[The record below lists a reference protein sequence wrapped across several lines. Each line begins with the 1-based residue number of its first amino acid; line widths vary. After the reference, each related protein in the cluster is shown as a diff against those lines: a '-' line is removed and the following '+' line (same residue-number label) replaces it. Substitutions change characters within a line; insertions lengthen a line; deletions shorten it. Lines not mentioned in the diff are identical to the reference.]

1 MKKRLLPLV
10 IAVLSVYGV
19 ASNVMAEA
27 PAGTG
32 PEVINLKMG
41 VMVLPFS
48 HGKHARELK
57 NDCLHCHTKKI
68 GKIEGWGK
76 DTAHRICIPCHDL
89 EEKGPVECHQCH
101 PKK

>member
-1 MKKRLLPLV
+1 MKRFVLLSIALLPICVVSSAAL
-10 IAVLSVYGV
+10 AD
-19 ASNVMAEA
+19 A
-27 PAGTG
+27 PKNLG